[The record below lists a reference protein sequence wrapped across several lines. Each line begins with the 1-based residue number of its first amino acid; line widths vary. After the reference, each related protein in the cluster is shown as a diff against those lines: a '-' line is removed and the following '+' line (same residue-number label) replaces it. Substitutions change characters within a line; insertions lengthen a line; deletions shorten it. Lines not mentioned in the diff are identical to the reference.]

1 MFNAMP
7 IMAPIGG
14 IAGSTKG
21 PGFDST
27 PESPDEWLKR
37 FRKQYEEYQAKQKGP
52 LKIED
57 LSAYSLNQV
66 QQSLDKYNDS
76 QKPRETRGGGKDGR
90 TYGGGNAWDM
100 PVGFGGGG
108 NPRKQYQR
116 ADYGIED
123 EFRYMVNEL
132 GFEGQRGGNGMGI
145 GGNGEQAPPPPPGLK
160 PGDKGYSYE
169 PTNNYY
175 GTNGS
180 NGGPYGNK
188 DGPLGFTDGDR
199 AALAQKLGQGTQR
212 QQYDYSG
219 YDAATLSANTRA
231 SGQVTTGFYNKAYG
245 QSPEEG
251 TSRFGIADLEGNLGA
266 GITATQLKDFFDGGG
281 AGTLAADQQMGT
293 GGIYDQVAA
302 AAKAEEPVELESLP
316 APRPPG
322 QMNIGPSMVGN
333 SGNASGVRA
342 KRSNS
347 SRSGRNTR
355 GTSQFNRNS
364 FGNRRTSPLT
374 IGGLNI

>member
-1 MFNAMP
+1 MP
-7 IMAPIGG
+7 IMAPAGG

-52 LKIED
+52 VKIED

-76 QKPRETRGGGKDGR
+76 QKPREIRGGGKDGR
-90 TYGGGNAWDM
+90 TYGGGNAWEM

-123 EFRYMVNEL
+123 EFRYMVEEL
-132 GFEGQRGGNGMGI
+132 GFEGERAKNALGMDMMGEDLAK
-145 GGNGEQAPPPPPGLK
+145 GEQAPPPPGLK
-160 PGDKGYSYE
+160 PGDKGYNFT
-169 PTNNYY
+169 PDNNYY
-175 GTNGS
+175 GTKGS
-180 NGGPYGNK
+180 GLP
-188 DGPLGFTDGDR
+188 
-199 AALAQKLGQGTQR
+199 GQPGYESQQGQQPGT
-212 QQYDYSG
+212 YDYSG
-219 YDAATLSANTRA
+219 YDSAEIAKGVKKT
-231 SGQVTTGFYNKAYG
+231 GQVSTGFYNKAYG
-245 QSPEEG
+245 QSVEQG
-251 TSRFGIADLEGNLGA
+251 QKGFGVADLEGNLAA
-266 GITATQLKDFFDGGG
+266 GITATQLKEFFDGGG
-281 AGTLAADQQMGT
+281 SGTLGAKQVKGT

-302 AAKAEEPVELESLP
+302 AAAAEKEVELEELP
-316 APRPPG
+316 LPKSPPP
-322 QMNIGPSMVGN
+322 MNIAPSAVGN
-333 SGNASGVRA
+333 VGNASGVRA

-347 SRSGRNTR
+347 SRSGRNAR

-364 FGNRRTSPLT
+364 FNNRKTSALT